1 MTTENLLKEIEATLA
16 NFRQDDLVEAGHR
29 LLETLGYR
37 SDRTLDLPGPVSEFL
52 GAFPAPNQGTQTE
65 MNFRARATSARVLF
79 QFTDSEIA
87 AAQPSHLD
95 SGDFDTGNSSSFV
108 FIAVELQDASYP
120 RSAYVELTRE
130 INKRLSVPAVVLFR
144 TADSR
149 FSLAFVHRRPHK
161 LDPNRDVLGSVS
173 LIREIDTSNPHRA
186 HLDIPQETCAAR
198 TAVLDGHPPQTT
210 QL

>member
-1 MTTENLLKEIEATLA
+1 MRLPWQTC
-16 NFRQDDLVEAGHR
+16 RQDDLVEAAHR

-37 SDRTLDLPGPVSEFL
+37 SDRTLDLPGPVSEFI

-87 AAQPSHLD
+87 EAQPSHLD

-130 INKRLSVPAVVLFR
+130 INKRLSVARRRTFQNCRQPAQPGL
-144 TADSR
+144 
-149 FSLAFVHRRPHK
+149 RP
-161 LDPNRDVLGSVS
+161 S
-173 LIREIDTSNPHRA
+173 
-186 HLDIPQETCAAR
+186 
-198 TAVLDGHPPQTT
+198 PPAQA
-210 QL
+210 